1 MVVVEQK
8 HGSKQVRFHRFLKV
22 LTLFYAVVV
31 VLIVAVAKYR
41 KLAVVSRQNTAGQK
55 SNKKK
60 TFLFEVGLSC
70 FVSS

>member
-55 SNKKK
+55 K
-60 TFLFEVGLSC
+60 
-70 FVSS
+70 